1 MGEPKVLGQLAFQFA
16 IISLIAIGGATSV
29 LPEMHRM
36 VVDNHQW
43 MDSST
48 FADLFALAQT
58 APGPNVMVVTLI
70 GWQVA
75 GFAGALV
82 TTVAMVLPAFCLTF
96 TVSRFLPRWRRTEW
110 YRVVEKGLAPLTVGL
125 VLAGA
130 YLLTAATVD
139 GVPAL
144 IVTVA
149 TVAYIFLLKRNPLYV
164 LIIAAAAGATGLI

>member
-1 MGEPKVLGQLAFQFA
+1 MDDPKVLGQLAFQFA

-75 GFAGALV
+75 GFAGAMV
-82 TTVAMVLPAFCLTF
+82 TTIAMILPAFCLTF
-96 TVSRFLPRWRRTEW
+96 TISRFLPRWRRTEW
-110 YRVVEKGLAPLTVGL
+110 YQIFEKGLAPLTVGL

-130 YLLTAATVD
+130 YLLTGATVD
-139 GVPAL
+139 GVPAFM
-144 IVTVA
+144 VTAA
-149 TVAYIFLLKRNPLYV
+149 TVVYIFVMKKNPLYV
-164 LIIAAAAGATGLI
+164 LVAAAIIGAAGLI